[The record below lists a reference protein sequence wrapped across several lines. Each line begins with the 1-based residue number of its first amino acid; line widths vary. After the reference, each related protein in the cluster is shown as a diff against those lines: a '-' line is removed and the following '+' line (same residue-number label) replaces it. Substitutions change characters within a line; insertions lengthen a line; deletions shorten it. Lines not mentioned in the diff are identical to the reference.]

1 MMKIK
6 NLFMGTLVAAS
17 LMTTTAAMA
26 HRVNVF
32 AWVDGDEVHTES
44 KFSGGTLVRS
54 GGITVKDEKTGAV
67 VNQGTTN
74 DKGEYSFRLPEGFAK
89 TGHGLVVEIS
99 AGEGHRNT
107 WTVQPDEISADASAA
122 AEATN
127 APAAPAAAPA
137 APAVQTAAAA
147 ATATTA
153 APAGALTR
161 AEVEEIVDK
170 ALQRQLN
177 PMKRTLAEA
186 LDPSIKVS
194 DVVGGIGW
202 IFGLFGVAAIF
213 SNRRRGREDAG
224 KKEA

>member
-1 MMKIK
+1 MKIK

-17 LMTTTAAMA
+17 LMTTTSAMA

-54 GGITVKDEKTGAV
+54 GAITVKDEKTGAV

-74 DKGEYSFRLPEGFAK
+74 DKGEYSFRLPEGFVK

-107 WTVQPDEISADASAA
+107 WTVQSDEISADASAA
-122 AEATN
+122 AEPAVTN
-127 APAAPAAAPA
+127 APAVPA
-137 APAVQTAAAA
+137 APAVQPAAAAA
-147 ATATTA
+147 ATTA
-153 APAGALTR
+153 ASAPVGALTR

-213 SNRRRGREDAG
+213 SNRRRGREAAG

>member
-6 NLFMGTLVAAS
+6 NLFMGMLVAAS

-67 VNQGTTN
+67 VNKGTTN

-89 TGHGLVVEIS
+89 TGHGLIVEIS

-122 AEATN
+122 AEPAA

>member
-1 MMKIK
+1 MKIK
-6 NLFMGTLVAAS
+6 NLVMGTLVAAS

-122 AEATN
+122 AEAAN
-127 APAAPAAAPA
+127 APAAPAVASAAPA
-137 APAVQTAAAA
+137 A
-147 ATATTA
+147 
-153 APAGALTR
+153 ALTR

>member
-32 AWVDGDEVHTES
+32 AWVDGTEVHTES
-44 KFSGGTLVRS
+44 KFSGGTLVRF
-54 GGITVKDEKTGAV
+54 GEITVKDEKTGAV

-89 TGHGLVVEIS
+89 TGHGLIVEIS

-122 AEATN
+122 AEPAAANT
-127 APAAPAAAPA
+127 PAAPASPA
-137 APAVQTAAAA
+137 APAVQ
-147 ATATTA
+147 ATTA
-153 APAGALTR
+153 TAATLAPAGALTR

>member
-6 NLFMGTLVAAS
+6 NLVMGTLVAAS

-89 TGHGLVVEIS
+89 TGHGLVVAIS

-122 AEATN
+122 AEAAN
-127 APAAPAAAPA
+127 APAAPAVASAAPA
-137 APAVQTAAAA
+137 AQTAAA
-147 ATATTA
+147 A